1 LQDKS
6 NIMKKSVT
14 FIISIILCFSAFT
27 QTLQQSSSLEMFRKD
42 LKNQLEIN
50 GIICKDFREKYPVTR
65 LQGSD
70 FVSTLAMIN
79 ETFCPETIAKSGI
92 QTGSIVGR
100 FATLRIPVSW
110 FEDGL
115 SLQGVE
121 YLEIAGKIAPS
132 LDRAVKD
139 SRVDSVHMGWNLPIP
154 ISGKNVII
162 GITDWGFDYTHP
174 MFYDTSLTNTRI
186 LAAWDQFRN
195 EGPAP
200 VGFDYGT
207 LFTGETELLNA
218 QCDTFN
224 IYEYATHGSHVAG
237 IAGGSGAGT
246 IYRGVAFDSEFLF
259 TTFLIDAAAVIDAFV
274 WMKSFAENQGKR
286 LVINMSWGLYYMG
299 HLDGTSI
306 LSQIIDQM
314 SNEGIVFVSSAGN
327 NGNDNFHI
335 RKNFASATDT
345 LKTVVKFDSYSYY
358 PKMWGQ
364 SISMWGSPGDTFSIS
379 LKVLDLQ
386 NNQIAETP
394 FYSTATSATYVDE
407 MIVIGSDTILFNLA
421 AETSNPVNLRPHF
434 RLRVRNTHT
443 SSYKIALYST
453 SSNAEVH
460 YWNVIELV
468 NGVGNWG
475 SAFQAPLPGWTV
487 GDNLYGIGE
496 PACTESVI
504 TVAAHNSQ
512 LVLGNNTVVN
522 GNIAG
527 FSSSGPLMT
536 GAMKPDISAPGQNV
550 CSSISSFTSMS
561 ISPMNI
567 VQTINFNGR
576 NYIFVKFSGT
586 SMSSPHVAGVVAL
599 MLEANPL
606 LTPLQIKEI
615 LKETARQDDKT
626 GVIPPEGSTRWGWGK
641 LHALNAIYQAMGI
654 LPVQENAVAFYMT
667 VFPNPAQDRICL
679 RAFTFDPSTVYL
691 TDISGALAGIFH
703 FIPEEEPCINI
714 ETMPAGTY
722 LIFATNGHQWHS
734 AKFIKL

>member
-1 LQDKS
+1 
-6 NIMKKSVT
+6 MKKSIV
-14 FIISIILCFSAFT
+14 FIISIILCISAFP
-27 QTLQQSSSLEMFRKD
+27 QSLQHSSSLEMFRKE
-42 LKNQLEIN
+42 LKNQWEKN
-50 GIICKDFREKYPVTR
+50 GSICEDFREKYPVTKQ
-65 LQGSD
+65 QGVD
-70 FVSTLAMIN
+70 YVSTLAIIN
-79 ETFCPETIAKSGI
+79 EAFCPETIAKSGI
-92 QTGSIVGR
+92 RTGSIAGR
-100 FATLRIPVSW
+100 YATLRIPVSW

-115 SLQGVE
+115 FIQGVE
-121 YLEIAGKIAPS
+121 YLEVAGTIAPS
-132 LDRAVKD
+132 LDRAIKD

-162 GITDWGFDYTHP
+162 GITDWGFDYSHP

-186 LAAWDQFRN
+186 LAAWDQFRQ

-200 VGFDYGT
+200 SGFDYGT
-207 LFTGETELLNA
+207 VFTGPIQLQNA

-259 TTFLIDAAAVIDAFV
+259 TTFLIDAAAVIDAFG

-306 LSQIIDQM
+306 LSQVIDQM
-314 SNEGIVFVSSAGN
+314 SNEGVVFVSSAGN

-335 RKNFASATDT
+335 RKNFSSPTDT
-345 LKTVVKFDSYSYY
+345 LKTLIKFDSYSYY

-379 LKVLDLQ
+379 LKILDPQ

-394 FYSTATSATYVDE
+394 FYSTATPASYQEDQ
-407 MIVIGSDTILFNLA
+407 IIIGNDTIFFNLA
-421 AETSNPVNLRPHF
+421 AEASNPFNLRPHF

-443 SSYKIALYST
+443 SSYKVALYST
-453 SSNAEVH
+453 STNADVH

-475 SAFQAPLPGWTV
+475 SEFQAPLPGWTA

-512 LVLGNNTVVN
+512 LILGNNTVVN

-536 GAMKPDISAPGQNV
+536 EEMKPDISAPGQNV

-606 LTPLQIKEI
+606 LTPMQIKEI
-615 LKETARQDDKT
+615 LKETAREDDKT
-626 GVIPPEGSTRWGWGK
+626 GIIPPEGSTKWGWGK
-641 LHALNAIYQAMGI
+641 LHALHAVYQAMGI
-654 LPVQENAVAFYMT
+654 LAIQENTGAVFMT
-667 VFPNPAQDRICL
+667 IFPNPAQNKICL
-679 RAFTFDPSTVYL
+679 RSSGFEPSTVYV
-691 TDISGALAGIFH
+691 TDIKGVLAGVSH
-703 FIPEEEPCINI
+703 FMNGEEACINI
-714 ETMPAGTY
+714 EEYPGGTY
-722 LIFATNGHQWHS
+722 LVFATNGQQWQS